1 MGRASAQ
8 VALLQPL
15 LKGISDSHCY
25 VTDFEFS
32 LLLQAFQRIPAA
44 NRDSFLKS
52 MSFFLDRDLFWFP
65 LLATNLFDDSA
76 GDLSAL
82 HKAIEPILED
92 VVPLKRD
99 DVLALIV
106 SVQGNRILFC
116 KMVRPFLKDVCTNAQ
131 LDILR
136 ALQPLTPAE
145 RTRIAQLVIPLNLHP
160 IERSLITILFSCAF
174 PNPLADLADIEQDP
188 RPFLIAFG
196 SSSSPLLRNV
206 PNQKPLRNKLPPS
219 SVKLPYDRSPSRR
232 SPR

>member
-1 MGRASAQ
+1 MEKKNESILRLLFNTPTDEQANI

-99 DVLALIV
+99 AV
-106 SVQGNRILFC
+106 F
-116 KMVRPFLKDVCTNAQ
+116 
-131 LDILR
+131 
-136 ALQPLTPAE
+136 ALQ
-145 RTRIAQLVIPLNLHP
+145 
-160 IERSLITILFSCAF
+160 
-174 PNPLADLADIEQDP
+174 
-188 RPFLIAFG
+188 G
-196 SSSSPLLRNV
+196 
-206 PNQKPLRNKLPPS
+206 
-219 SVKLPYDRSPSRR
+219 
-232 SPR
+232 